1 MDLLNSWRWVPE
13 NCVLPR
19 IEPRQFLRVM
29 RNKNIGF
36 VGDSLNEN
44 YLVSFICILGKADEG
59 ARKWKRKGAWRGA
72 YFPKFNV
79 TVAYHRAVLLSEYK

>member
-1 MDLLNSWRWVPE
+1 MGRINSWKWVPDK
-13 NCVLPR
+13 CDLAR
-19 IEPRQFLRVM
+19 IDPVEFLGLM

-44 YLVSFICILGKADEG
+44 FLVSFLCILRVADSG
-59 ARKWKRKGAWRGA
+59 AKKWKRKGAWRGA

-79 TVAYHRAVLLSEYK
+79 TVAYHRAVLLAKYE